1 MSWALEFV
9 LVEDP
14 FKNLFKKT
22 IMSKSWPFRGQWS
35 HWWRWL
41 YWGWWS
47 FCGELGADDHQGRP
61 RLPGKEAPL
70 VTAANCNPSLPSLQ
84 TYICDVLFGSWKLKY
99 SDRQYIWVVGGY
111 WFVAGGYLHDKSTCW
126 CAPKSTLNKFLYQLW
141 YFQHSRYV
149 LLMEHQ
155 TPPTRAKCKSRSKCN
170 ISWIKIFARWCLPTH
185 PPLAGDLFASADAY
199 LRSSR
204 VQLGALQHAR
214 IKAIALGADVCLE
227 VWVCPPS
234 WLLSTFDFD
243 NLLRNALKADKLT
256 KFGASKCPIWL
267 QYWWCIV
274 WQRCW

>member
-22 IMSKSWPFRGQWS
+22 IMSKSWPYRGQWS

-70 VTAANCNPSLPSLQ
+70 VTAANCNPSLPSLH
-84 TYICDVLFGSWKLKY
+84 TYICEVLFGSWKLKY

-170 ISWIKIFARWCLPTH
+170 ISWIKIFARWC
-185 PPLAGDLFASADAY
+185 
-199 LRSSR
+199 
-204 VQLGALQHAR
+204 
-214 IKAIALGADVCLE
+214 
-227 VWVCPPS
+227 
-234 WLLSTFDFD
+234 
-243 NLLRNALKADKLT
+243 
-256 KFGASKCPIWL
+256 
-267 QYWWCIV
+267 
-274 WQRCW
+274 